1 MIRAFD
7 MILAAQR
14 TVYDGL
20 PTFAHSR
27 SMVHVADVANVIH
40 DSRVTREQ
48 DDNPWQ
54 DETLDYRVSLC
65 TVAQEVRKLRSMRSK
80 GRCHKSLNMGP
91 NHRYYGTGGYKSA
104 DATYN
109 PCYATKWLLRQLGMI

>member
-20 PTFAHSR
+20 PTFANTR
-27 SMVHVADVANVIH
+27 SMVHVADVANTIH

-48 DDNPWQ
+48 NDNPWQ

-65 TVAQEVRKLRSMRSK
+65 TVAQEVRKLRSMVKR
-80 GRCHKSLNMGP
+80 GQGYNG
-91 NHRYYGTGGYKSA
+91 NAYGYQSASNQAFARKLACNGCLPFYKA
-104 DATYN
+104 
-109 PCYATKWLLRQLGMI
+109 R